1 VEVGEHWVDLLDPD
15 EAELRR
21 HVPQLHPRAI
31 EQLLRPAASAR
42 QVRPSIEG
50 HGDYVFG
57 LLLPAVAVPEED
69 RIYYQE
75 VDFVLTP
82 ARLVTVRKTPPGE
95 QPFDPQP
102 AIDASQVRED
112 LSPGLVAYH
121 LVDEVAESYLDLLDA
136 LAEEVDELEEGVQ
149 TWKPPQIQRRISE
162 LRHELISIRRVV
174 APTRDAVRGIV
185 DGRTDLEGRALFRR
199 EVFPQE
205 VELHFGAV
213 YDKLLRA
220 SEALEL
226 GRDLLAAVREYHQ
239 TRLASD
245 QNEVVKKLAVV
256 ASLLLFPTFIV
267 GVYGQNFEHMPEL
280 GWRLGYAFSWGIIAL
295 ITVLQLLFFRWR
307 RWI

>member
-1 VEVGEHWVDLLDPD
+1 MEVGGHWIDLLDPD

-21 HVPQLHPRAI
+21 HVPQLHTRAL

-57 LLLPAVAVPEED
+57 LLLPAVAVPDED
-69 RIYYQE
+69 RVYYQE
-75 VDFVLTP
+75 VDFVLSRT
-82 ARLVTVRKTPPGE
+82 RLVTVRKTPPGE

-102 AIDASQVRED
+102 VADATQVHED

-136 LAEEVDELEEGVQ
+136 VADEVDELEESVQ
-149 TWKPPQIQRRISE
+149 TWSPPQVQRRISE
-162 LRHELISIRRVV
+162 LRHEIISIRMVV

-199 EVFPQE
+199 EVFPQD
-205 VELHFGAV
+205 VELHFGTV

-220 SEALEL
+220 GEALDL

-245 QNEVVKKLAVV
+245 QNEVVKRLAVI

-280 GWRLGYAFSWGIIAL
+280 DWRLGYAFSWGIIGV
-295 ITVLQLLFFRWR
+295 ITILQLVFFRWR

>member
-1 VEVGEHWVDLLDPD
+1 VDVGEHWVDLLDPD
-15 EAELRR
+15 EAALRR
-21 HVPQLHPRAI
+21 HVPQLHVRAL

-75 VDFVLTP
+75 VDFVLSP

-102 AIDASQVRED
+102 VVDAAQVHED

-136 LAEEVDELEEGVQ
+136 VADEVDELEESVR
-149 TWKPPQIQRRISE
+149 TWSPPQIQRRISE

-199 EVFPQE
+199 EVFPHD
-205 VELHFGAV
+205 VELHFGTV

-220 SEALEL
+220 SEALDL
-226 GRDLLAAVREYHQ
+226 GRDLLVAVREYHQ

-245 QNEVVKKLAVV
+245 QNEVVKRLAVI
-256 ASLLLFPTFIV
+256 ASLLLFPTFVV

-280 GWRLGYAFSWGIIAL
+280 EWRLGYAFSWGVIAL
-295 ITVLQLLFFRWR
+295 ITILQLVFFRWR